1 MSITTHQ
8 LSYDQISELIAEGI
22 PERIWP
28 KALRKQWIHTSFI
41 DRLEYFEEFDT
52 KHQDN
57 PNIILHLGECYLKNG
72 NFNQAEKTYAR
83 LKKIQ
88 PKNARNYLNL
98 AICALTR
105 RNIKGF
111 ELSLRKFL
119 VSKARKKI
127 PTLLLMK
134 LIVSVPDAALAYKK
148 IIEII
153 EKSNIQLSSKEKFL
167 LYKKLP
173 HLVELNPPENTYK
186 RALISHDSVQEIACS
201 PISNSGKTVIMIMIN
216 STHFGMIPIQTIDR
230 YLASKDITLITCF
243 DSQHYSGLKG
253 FKQYSKNIEGS
264 IEYLKDLCGQAKT
277 QHLTVLSNSIGSY
290 GAVHYGLALRANNII
305 TFSGIGDISYKS
317 LQNRDIK
324 HPATVRHMNNIFSED
339 QLDLSQT
346 IHQHTYKS
354 PIHWIYGHEC
364 YIDSFNYQIVA
375 DIDNVKL
382 IPMKLAK
389 QHDTVFQSCL
399 DGTLLKYLIL

>member
-22 PERIWP
+22 PERKWP

-167 LYKKLP
+167 LYKKPP
-173 HLVELNPPENTYK
+173 HLVELNPP
-186 RALISHDSVQEIACS
+186 
-201 PISNSGKTVIMIMIN
+201 
-216 STHFGMIPIQTIDR
+216 
-230 YLASKDITLITCF
+230 
-243 DSQHYSGLKG
+243 
-253 FKQYSKNIEGS
+253 
-264 IEYLKDLCGQAKT
+264 
-277 QHLTVLSNSIGSY
+277 
-290 GAVHYGLALRANNII
+290 
-305 TFSGIGDISYKS
+305 
-317 LQNRDIK
+317 
-324 HPATVRHMNNIFSED
+324 
-339 QLDLSQT
+339 
-346 IHQHTYKS
+346 
-354 PIHWIYGHEC
+354 
-364 YIDSFNYQIVA
+364 
-375 DIDNVKL
+375 
-382 IPMKLAK
+382 
-389 QHDTVFQSCL
+389 
-399 DGTLLKYLIL
+399 